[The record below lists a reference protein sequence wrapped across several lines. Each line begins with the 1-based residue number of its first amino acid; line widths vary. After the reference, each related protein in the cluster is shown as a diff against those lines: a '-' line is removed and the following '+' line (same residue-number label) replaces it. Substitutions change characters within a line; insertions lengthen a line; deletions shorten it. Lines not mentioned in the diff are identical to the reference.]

1 MSILRVFAAGPQVA
15 GHSSRSLS
23 KSFIAS
29 QSASVSAAVLVLVLA
44 VGTTSVSRAASITG
58 AAGAA
63 GSNGT
68 TGNGGAGGD
77 GGGAPGS
84 GGAGAVSNTGGA
96 GAAGTNGNGGGGGGG
111 GLNLTFSPLIYPNG
125 GAGGGSDF
133 GTGGAGGTVSAP
145 ARGGGEEAG
154 GGGALGASASTTSGG
169 GGGGGGGRGTTIST
183 GTATIQGAD
192 TVTGGTGGSGG
203 AGVGTY
209 GDSGGG
215 GGGGIGVVFTGT
227 SLLTVNGTVAGGSG
241 GAGGSSG
248 GSGTFGGGGGAGGSG
263 LRATQNSATVL
274 VNGTVLGGNGGST
287 GMARYNQART
297 VAGAGGAGLIVP
309 TLVNNGT
316 ISGGNGG
323 VGADGVPVNGG
334 GAAGGAGGIG
344 AQLTAA
350 TASSNA
356 AAASIQGGNGGAG
369 GNAGAGSGDN
379 GGNGGAGGTALS
391 LTAAG
396 ASFTN
401 LGNITGGRGGVG
413 GAGGSYS
420 GSGGGNGG
428 NGGSGGVGVSIA
440 GATLI
445 NLGMIVGGAGAAGG
459 AGGTGSPNGPA
470 GTDGAGGAGVS
481 GSNVTLINAGSISG
495 GLASDGVTRANAV
508 SFTGG
513 TNILELRAGSTI
525 TGNVVGTGSDT
536 LALGGAANSA
546 FDVSTIGPSQQYRGF
561 SLLQKT
567 GISTWTVT
575 GTQTATAAWAV
586 NAGVLLVNGDISASS
601 GIIVNAG
608 GTLGGIGTVG
618 TTTIAS
624 GGTLAPGNS
633 IGTITVNGNL
643 IFQAGSNYN
652 IEVSATAA
660 DRTNV
665 TGTANLAGNVNAT
678 FAPGA
683 YTTPHY
689 TILNAGGGV
698 AGQFD
703 ALNAVG
709 TPAAL
714 SAALSY
720 DANNVYLNLTLN
732 FAQLGGLNA
741 NQQNVANALTGSFI
755 RNGGV
760 ATPFTT
766 LTTGGLSQVSGES
779 GASVQQTVW
788 TGANLFMTTVFD
800 NGFAGGNGT
809 PGAQSGAALAY
820 APQRQPSAAAREAY
834 AAVTPRERAATFEQR
849 WMVWAAGYG
858 GSARVSGD
866 SITGSNDTT
875 SRVYGAAAG
884 ATWRPAPDTALGF
897 ALGGDGSNFSVG
909 QGLGTGQ
916 ADGFKAALYGRH
928 EFGSRYLAAA
938 LAYGWQDASTDRT
951 VSAGGVTN
959 ALHAS
964 FHPQTLTTR
973 LEGGQRLAWPLVN
986 LSPYAAVQTT
996 TLFMPSY
1003 AETMTAGAG
1012 LFALSYASRD
1022 VTATR
1027 GEIGARFDKAALI
1040 GDLPLVLKGRL
1051 AWAHDWNNAPTV
1063 TATLQQLPGASF
1075 VVNGARPAADSA
1087 LVSLGATLALAR
1099 GWSASTSF
1107 DGEFSRTTASYAGK
1121 GSLRFAW

>member
-1 MSILRVFAAGPQVA
+1 MLA
-15 GHSSRSLS
+15 
-23 KSFIAS
+23 
-29 QSASVSAAVLVLVLA
+29 LVLA
-44 VGTTSVSRAASITG
+44 VGATSVSRAASVTG
-58 AAGAA
+58 AAGAV

-84 GGAGAVSNTGGA
+84 GGGGAASNAGGA

-111 GLNLTFSPLIYPNG
+111 GLNVTFSPTVNPNG

-154 GGGALGASASTTSGG
+154 GGGGFGASSSSTSGG
-169 GGGGGGGRGTTIST
+169 GGGGGGGRGATIST

-192 TVTGGTGGSGG
+192 TVTGGTGGAGG

-241 GAGGSSG
+241 GAGGNSAG
-248 GSGTFGGGGGAGGSG
+248 YGTFGGSGGAGGSG
-263 LRATQNSATVL
+263 LRATQNSATVV
-274 VNGTVLGGNGGST
+274 VNGAVLGGSGGAT
-287 GMARYNQART
+287 GVAQYDFART

-309 TLVNNGT
+309 TLVNNGA

-350 TASSNA
+350 NASSNA

-379 GGNGGAGGTALS
+379 GGNGGDGGIALS

-401 LGNITGGRGGVG
+401 LGSITAGRGGVG

-420 GSGGGNGG
+420 GFDGGSGGNGG
-428 NGGSGGVGVSIA
+428 NGGVGVSIA
-440 GATLI
+440 GATLT
-445 NLGMIVGGAGAAGG
+445 NLGTIVGGAGAAGG
-459 AGGTGSPNGPA
+459 AGGTGTPDGPA
-470 GTDGAGGAGVS
+470 GSGGAGGAGVS

-513 TNILELRAGSTI
+513 TNTLELRAGSTI
-525 TGNVVGTGSDT
+525 IGNVVGTGSDT
-536 LALGGAANSA
+536 LALGGATNSA
-546 FDVSTIGPSQQYRGF
+546 FDISTVGGSGQYQGF

-567 GISTWTVT
+567 GTSTWTVT
-575 GTQTATAAWAV
+575 GTQTATAAWAI
-586 NAGVLLVNGDISASS
+586 NAGVLSVNGDISASS
-601 GIIVNAG
+601 GIVVNAG

-618 TTTIAS
+618 TTTIAG

-633 IGTITVNGNL
+633 IGTITINGNL
-643 IFQAGSNYN
+643 SFQPGSSYN
-652 IEVSATAA
+652 IEVSPTAA
-660 DRTNV
+660 DRSNV

-683 YTTPHY
+683 YTTPRY

-698 AGQFD
+698 TGQFD
-703 ALNAVG
+703 GLNAAG
-709 TPAAL
+709 TPTAL
-714 SAALSY
+714 SAVLSY
-720 DANNVYLNLTLN
+720 DAFNVYLNLTLN
-732 FAQLGGLNA
+732 FAQLGNLNA
-741 NQQNVANALTGSFI
+741 NQQSVANALAASFT
-755 RNGGV
+755 RNGGI
-760 ATPFTT
+760 ATPFTA
-766 LTTGGLSQVSGES
+766 LTAGGLSQVSGEP
-779 GASVQQTVW
+779 GAGMQQTVW

-800 NGFAGGNGT
+800 NGFAGGSGT
-809 PGAQSGAALAY
+809 PGAALAY

-834 AAVTPRERAATFEQR
+834 AAVTPRGRAATFEQR

-866 SITGSNDTT
+866 AVTGSNDTT
-875 SRVYGAAAG
+875 SRIYGAAAG
-884 ATWRPAPDTALGF
+884 ATWRPASDIALGF

-909 QGLGTGQ
+909 QSLGTGQ
-916 ADGFKAALYGRH
+916 ADGFNAALYGRH
-928 EFGSRYLAAA
+928 DIGSRYLAAA
-938 LAYGWQDASTDRT
+938 LAYGWKDASTDRT

-959 ALHAS
+959 AMHAS

-973 LEGGQRLAWPLVN
+973 LEGGQRLAWPLVD

-996 TLFMPSY
+996 TLFLPSY

-1012 LFALSYASRD
+1012 LFALSYASHD
-1022 VTATR
+1022 FTATR

-1051 AWAHDWNNAPTV
+1051 AWAHDWNNATTV

-1087 LVSLGATLALAR
+1087 LVSLDTTLVLAR
-1099 GWSASTSF
+1099 GWSAGASF